1 MYIEKVIQDETENEG
16 GNVELVLLRVHPQ
29 CAVYSRDVHGSI
41 FMIRSA
47 DHKPNTSS
55 STLFAKYKQIHNRYM
70 QN

>member
-1 MYIEKVIQDETENEG
+1 MYIEKVIQGETENEG
-16 GNVELVLLRVHPQ
+16 GNVELVLSVHPE

-55 STLFAKYKQIHNRYM
+55 STLFAKYK
-70 QN
+70 